1 MPRPPTLFFWC
12 PWDRGEHGITWLA
25 TSESGKACV
34 IKFLASNKRRAVLL
48 DHRHFEKEAAR
59 WRDIWGAKNARA
71 IALVDK
77 SALVMPYIKTCEG
90 RVTQQDANTKQLAKK
105 GIDQMLDRGYVHRD
119 LRWQHVGFAGT
130 CPRTRRWRCSLTWV
144 MLGNSQGV
152 IRKQGKTEEEMLP
165 ALEL

>member
-90 RVTQQDANTKQLAKK
+90 IL
-105 GIDQMLDRGYVHRD
+105 LD
-119 LRWQHVGFAGT
+119 
-130 CPRTRRWRCSLTWV
+130 
-144 MLGNSQGV
+144 NSAL
-152 IRKQGKTEEEMLP
+152 MLP
-165 ALEL
+165 FAPTEDGIGL